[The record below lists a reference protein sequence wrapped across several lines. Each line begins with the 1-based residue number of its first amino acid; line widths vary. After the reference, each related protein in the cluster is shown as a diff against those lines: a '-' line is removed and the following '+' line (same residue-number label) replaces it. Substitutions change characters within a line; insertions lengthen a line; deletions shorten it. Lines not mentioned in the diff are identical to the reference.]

1 MTSLLYD
8 KNIEEIETL
17 INDHLHINQKNK
29 VSQGEVFT
37 PMWLILEMLETLP
50 NKVWQN
56 PQLTWL
62 DPGAGIGNFSMVVF
76 YKLDIGLQKW
86 EKNAIKRRKHILENM
101 IHMVELTSSNV
112 DIAEKI
118 FGTHANISNSDFLS
132 DTNKWQTEF
141 NQKKFDII
149 LGNPPYNKNGMR
161 GKGRSDVGLSV
172 IWNKFVEMSITLMH
186 ANGHCLFF
194 TPNSWTELKSSLSDK
209 MLETQIIVFK
219 NFDVVTAY
227 KIFDKKAGSLPLCYY
242 LLENKDPYT
251 TTLVH
256 DSIIDEF
263 VPFDL
268 YKHMFIPN
276 KNIRLVKKVLEK
288 TNGNLE
294 DNYHFTPP
302 KIKKDTTTYFSNYTQ
317 SHPYPL
323 VNYVHKKIYVSFSKN
338 YSRMQNR
345 RPKLILPNY
354 SMGYPILDEDGI
366 MDVGGR
372 SSYAIF
378 VEDDNI
384 NKLKKIQEF
393 CFTNLAFTLINSLKT
408 AQKFMSTRTFT
419 LFPDVTKINVPMN
432 DKSLEKYFD
441 MNEIERES
449 IQQQMKHGEGNVT
462 QEKKDEVFNFTLRD
476 YISNDNI
483 QFIKKKIDNAKKSD
497 KKTFRTIKKRR
508 RKKRSRKLRSRK
520 NKE

>member
-1 MTSLLYD
+1 
-8 KNIEEIETL
+8 
-17 INDHLHINQKNK
+17 
-29 VSQGEVFT
+29 
-37 PMWLILEMLETLP
+37 
-50 NKVWQN
+50 
-56 PQLTWL
+56 
-62 DPGAGIGNFSMVVF
+62 
-76 YKLDIGLQKW
+76 
-86 EKNAIKRRKHILENM
+86 
-101 IHMVELTSSNV
+101 
-112 DIAEKI
+112 
-118 FGTHANISNSDFLS
+118 
-132 DTNKWQTEF
+132 
-141 NQKKFDII
+141 
-149 LGNPPYNKNGMR
+149 
-161 GKGRSDVGLSV
+161 
-172 IWNKFVEMSITLMH
+172 
-186 ANGHCLFF
+186 
-194 TPNSWTELKSSLSDK
+194 
-209 MLETQIIVFK
+209 
-219 NFDVVTAY
+219 
-227 KIFDKKAGSLPLCYY
+227 
-242 LLENKDPYT
+242 
-251 TTLVH
+251 
-256 DSIIDEF
+256 
-263 VPFDL
+263 
-268 YKHMFIPN
+268 
-276 KNIRLVKKVLEK
+276 
-288 TNGNLE
+288 
-294 DNYHFTPP
+294 
-302 KIKKDTTTYFSNYTQ
+302 
-317 SHPYPL
+317 
-323 VNYVHKKIYVSFSKN
+323 
-338 YSRMQNR
+338 MQNR

-441 MNEIERES
+441 MNQIELES

-462 QEKKDEVFNFTLRD
+462 QKKKDEVFNFTLRD